1 MELSGRDKQL
11 HMQLQ
16 PRRQGVQG
24 EVGHGL
30 RHHKLGEMTWKLT
43 PEDPTNEFVKGGG
56 AGGVS

>member
-1 MELSGRDKQL
+1 M
-11 HMQLQ
+11 
-16 PRRQGVQG
+16 QG